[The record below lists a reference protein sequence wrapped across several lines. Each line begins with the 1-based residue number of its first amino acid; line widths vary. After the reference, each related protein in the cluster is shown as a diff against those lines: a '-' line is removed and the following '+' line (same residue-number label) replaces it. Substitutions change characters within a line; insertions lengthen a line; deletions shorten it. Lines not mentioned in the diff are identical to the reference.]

1 MNRLSR
7 FYVNGLFWLVLVV
20 APVLGL
26 HPQAGSAANAA
37 PISAVPNGDVPT
49 VALGVG
55 DSITIAVFGQPDMD
69 GAVTVADDGTI
80 RLPLVGSLAVAGLS
94 TTQTSQKIEQAL
106 KDGAFL
112 VNPHVTVTLTTP
124 VSQLVSILGEVKTP
138 GRYQVNSNS
147 TIFQVLA
154 LAGGVTADGADTIF
168 LIRTDSS
175 GRQARIPIDL
185 KGLNDATSQL
195 PTAKFKGGDSIVVPR
210 ADKFYIYGEVTKPD
224 SYKLEPGMTVIQAIA
239 RAGGLTVRGSDRRVE
254 IKRTDP
260 GGHQKTFGAK
270 QDALVQ
276 SGDVVRVKES
286 IF

>member
-7 FYVNGLFWLVLVV
+7 FQVNGLLWLALVV
-20 APVLGL
+20 APVLCPHL
-26 HPQAGSAANAA
+26 QAGSAANAA
-37 PISAVPNGDVPT
+37 PIPAAPNGPIPS

-55 DSITIAVFGQPDMD
+55 DSITVAVFGQPDMD

-80 RLPLVGSLAVAGLS
+80 RLPLIGPVQIAGLS
-94 TTQTSQKIEQAL
+94 TAQTSQKIEQAL
-106 KDGAFL
+106 KDGGFL

-124 VSQLVSILGEVKTP
+124 VSQLVSILGEVRTP

-154 LAGGVTADGADTIF
+154 LAGGVTVDGADTIF

-175 GRQARIPIDL
+175 GKQVRIPIDL
-185 KGLNDATSQL
+185 KGLNDTTSQL
-195 PTAKFKGGDSIVVPR
+195 PTAKFRGGDSIVVPR
-210 ADKFYIYGEVTKPD
+210 ADKFYIYGEVMKPD
-224 SYKLEPGMTVIQAIA
+224 SYKIEPEMTVIQAIA

-254 IKRTDP
+254 IKRTGPD
-260 GGHQKTFGAK
+260 GHQDTHSAK

-276 SGDVVRVKES
+276 PGDVIRVKES